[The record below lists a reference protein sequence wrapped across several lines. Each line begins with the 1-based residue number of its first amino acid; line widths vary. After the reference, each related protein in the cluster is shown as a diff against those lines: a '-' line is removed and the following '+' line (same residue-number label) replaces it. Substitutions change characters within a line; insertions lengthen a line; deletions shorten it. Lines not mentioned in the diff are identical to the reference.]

1 MLSKIKNMF
10 VSSIIKNVLISSKM
24 NDDRKPRSDTNGEG
38 ESEVTETSTPQGEK
52 DTKQKAKPIRNKTTN
67 RGTGG

>member
-1 MLSKIKNMF
+1 MF

-52 DTKQKAKPIRNKTTN
+52 LHGQEYCFQDFCNIQKHHEYFL
-67 RGTGG
+67 